1 MTDLKV
7 SQTLASILV
16 GALTLALSSPVKAA
30 SFSFRGSL
38 SVNDPVQFFSFT
50 TSTDSTVTLKT
61 FSYAG
66 GTQADGTVV
75 LAGGFDPI
83 VSLFDG
89 NSSPNILLD
98 SNGDSFNV
106 STDPVTASFDSFLT
120 QNLGPGQ
127 YTVTLSQAPNVAPF
141 SIQYPYNYATGQYNR
156 TDNWNLDILNVD
168 SASTTAPQAISVPLA
183 GL

>member
-1 MTDLKV
+1 MTGLKV

-50 TSTDSTVTLKT
+50 TSTDSLVTLKT

-83 VSLFDG
+83 ISLFDG
-89 NSSPNILLD
+89 NSSPNILIAYNDDSDTLD
-98 SNGDSFNV
+98 S
-106 STDPVTASFDSFLT
+106 LLE
-120 QNLGPGQ
+120 QNLTPGK
-127 YTVTLSQAPNVAPF
+127 YTVALSQFDNFAPF
-141 SIQYPYNYATGQYNR
+141 GVPFQPNNQFGP
-156 TDNWNLDILNVD
+156 TDNWSLDILNVD
-168 SASTTAPQAISVPLA
+168 AASTTAPQAISVPLA
-183 GL
+183 GF

>member
-38 SVNDPVQFFSFT
+38 SVSDPVQFFSFT
-50 TSTDSTVTLKT
+50 TSTDSTVTLRT

-75 LAGGFDPI
+75 PAGGFDTI
-83 VSLFDG
+83 VSLF
-89 NSSPNILLD
+89 NANLSPNTFI
-98 SNGDSFNV
+98 SNNDDGGFNV
-106 STDPVTASFDSFLT
+106 PIDPLTGAGFDSFLE
-120 QNLGPGQ
+120 QNLTPGK
-127 YTVTLSQAPNVAPF
+127 YTVALSQFPNFSPF
-141 SIQYPYNYATGQYNR
+141 GASYQPDNQFSR

-168 SASTTAPQAISVPLA
+168 TANTTIPQAISVPLA
-183 GL
+183 GI